1 VNPYGP
7 APRAVAIAARTA
19 HLGAMAMYL
28 GSRAFGAPDSA
39 TRRWRWATTVTG
51 ATLLATEIAH
61 SPGNW
66 PHQSRGVLTIA
77 HVGILPAGHLT
88 PSMAL
93 PVAVAALLL
102 GAIGSHLPRSI
113 RRWSVLQRRVVP

>member
-7 APRAVAIAARTA
+7 ALRAIAITARTT

-28 GSRAFGAPDSA
+28 GGRAFGASESA

-61 SPGNW
+61 SPDNW
-66 PHQSRGVLTIA
+66 PHQSRGILTMT
-77 HVGILPAGHLT
+77 HVGILPAGHLA
-88 PSMAL
+88 PSMSL
-93 PVAVAALLL
+93 PVAVAALVL

-113 RRWSVLQRRVVP
+113 RRWSVLRRQVLP